1 MNAIIIKENELNNK
15 NASEENFSKIFL
27 QFFVFFFFKQNIT
40 SESVDINNMQL
51 VGISKGNGVRDCIYP
66 LKQDAI
72 THNMT
77 MQPSIHFL
85 SPSQHLDVKAGN
97 QVPQNTQGVKNK
109 AGFKQRPRVFG
120 A

>member
-15 NASEENFSKIFL
+15 NASEEIFSKILLRFL
-27 QFFVFFFFKQNIT
+27 KKQNIT
-40 SESVDINNMQL
+40 SESVYIKNMQL
-51 VGISKGNGVRDCIYP
+51 MGISKGNGVRECIYP

-77 MQPSIHFL
+77 TQPSIHFI

-97 QVPQNTQGVKNK
+97 QVP
-109 AGFKQRPRVFG
+109 
-120 A
+120 